1 MVRDSVFEFQ
11 TLQQNPKKDIT
22 LLKRVIELKKN
33 AGITLEKSIYK
44 ALEEINETSITDA
57 VSNEQNG
64 TNEYLRILIKE
75 QKETI
80 ARYEVLAASLFES
93 NRILTDQIQNLIYTQ
108 EQLAIEK
115 KEEEKA
121 VVDKIFE
128 KKGFFSRFL
137 KK

>member
-1 MVRDSVFEFQ
+1 M
-11 TLQQNPKKDIT
+11 QQNPKKDIT

>member
-1 MVRDSVFEFQ
+1 
-11 TLQQNPKKDIT
+11 
-22 LLKRVIELKKN
+22 KKN

>member
-1 MVRDSVFEFQ
+1 M
-11 TLQQNPKKDIT
+11 QQNPKKDIT

-80 ARYEVLAASLFES
+80 A
-93 NRILTDQIQNLIYTQ
+93 
-108 EQLAIEK
+108 
-115 KEEEKA
+115 
-121 VVDKIFE
+121 
-128 KKGFFSRFL
+128 
-137 KK
+137 